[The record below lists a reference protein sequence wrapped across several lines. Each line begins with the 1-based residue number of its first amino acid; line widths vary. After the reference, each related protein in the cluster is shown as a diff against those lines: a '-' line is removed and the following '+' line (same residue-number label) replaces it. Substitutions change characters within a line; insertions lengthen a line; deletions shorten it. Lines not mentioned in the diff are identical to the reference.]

1 MKFAA
6 LLFDFDGVL
15 IESEY
20 AGNAQI
26 ADYLT
31 SIGHPTTPEQSMA
44 HFMGYS
50 GTDFRDRL
58 ERYMGKPLAPD
69 FDVARLAED
78 DRAMRDGI
86 DAVAG
91 AVDFVRALPA
101 DLPRAV
107 VSSSST
113 RWIRRHLEHIG
124 LADAFGDHVYSG
136 AEHVTKGKPAPDL
149 YRYAA
154 RALGVAIGDCAIIED
169 SPVGATG
176 AVASGGYVI
185 GLCAGLHCA
194 PGHADRLRAIGV
206 AAIATD
212 FTDVARLTA

>member
-20 AGNAQI
+20 AGNGQI